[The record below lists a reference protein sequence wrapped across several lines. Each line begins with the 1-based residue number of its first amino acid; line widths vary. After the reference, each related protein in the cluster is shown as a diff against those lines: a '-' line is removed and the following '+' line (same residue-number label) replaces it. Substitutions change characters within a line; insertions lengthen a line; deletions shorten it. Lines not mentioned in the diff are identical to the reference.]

1 MKIKPDRVSALHRV
15 LSWDPEIR
23 VWLTDWRRGFGLG
36 TKKSQL
42 HLKSWRSRLKGCAAW
57 SCSWNHGTANVG
69 DSAVLDALPA
79 PGCSATLLHCCLWSI
94 TATTSQGHFVLSLLL
109 CITWPLDQN
118 LQQLIPGHLAK
129 RCSREV
135 GKASLWYYWHFG
147 RNLACVYTEYN
158 FQVKD
163 SHEILLST
171 LDDAQLV
178 LKYLKGI
185 LGVLA

>member
-15 LSWDPEIR
+15 RSWDPEIR
-23 VWLTDWRRGFGLG
+23 VWLTDWRRGFGVDTEILSFTWRAG
-36 TKKSQL
+36 EADWKAVQPRVVAGIMAQL
-42 HLKSWRSRLKGCAAW
+42 MWGGLC
-57 SCSWNHGTANVG
+57 CT
-69 DSAVLDALPA
+69 
-79 PGCSATLLHCCLWSI
+79 GCSTCTRVLRNAVTLLPLKHHCYHLARSFC
-94 TATTSQGHFVLSLLL
+94 TVPASLYHL
-109 CITWPLDQN
+109 TLDQN

-147 RNLACVYTEYN
+147 RSLACVYTEYN

-185 LGVLA
+185 WGVLA